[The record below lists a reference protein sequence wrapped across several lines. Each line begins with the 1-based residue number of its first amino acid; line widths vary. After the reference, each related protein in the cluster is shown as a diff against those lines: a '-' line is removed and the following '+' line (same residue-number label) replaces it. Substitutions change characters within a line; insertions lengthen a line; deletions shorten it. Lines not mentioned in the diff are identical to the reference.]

1 MSAVA
6 DSVKNG
12 PLNLPENE
20 NLRPSG
26 VSATAFPNENS
37 GAAER
42 WPGFPGDCVFRVI
55 IPGHKVGAIT
65 GRQGEFIRKLW
76 QETRA
81 RIQVLDGPVKTPYR
95 LVIISGKE
103 KPEAKMSPAMDAVVR
118 VFRRV
123 SSLPDNDDDVQNAGS
138 AFSSMRL
145 LVPGM
150 QASSLIGKQGSI
162 IRSIVQ
168 NSGASVRI
176 LSQDATPCY
185 AAKDERIVAFHGEAL
200 KIVKALEAVVG
211 HLRKYLVDH
220 FVIPFFEEEYLARVF
235 QEDGALADKNPSL
248 HAEPS
253 NVTDYDSWLLARR
266 EALVLEGKNR
276 VESRVQPSGVLF
288 TQEDPIFSAIEV
300 RICYGMVCQ
309 TVRAPIC
316 YSDDI
321 IGAQGANINYIR
333 WRSGAILIV
342 EESLNPGEMILV
354 IKGTFSQVEIAYQLI
369 QELVSTQK
377 YPVSVSGG
385 NARIDTGNVPV
396 HPPQLSS
403 RQEPLSSS
411 YMGTETEPN
420 ACSQVTGPSP
430 SRH

>member
-12 PLNLPENE
+12 PLKLPENE
-20 NLRPSG
+20 NLTPSG
-26 VSATAFPNENS
+26 VRATAFPNENS

-42 WPGFPGDCVFRVI
+42 WPGFPGDCVFRLI
-55 IPGHKVGAIT
+55 IPAHKVGAIT

-81 RIQVLDGPVKTPYR
+81 RIQVLDGPVTTHNR

-103 KPEAKMSPAMDAVVR
+103 KPEANMSPAMEAVVR
-118 VFRRV
+118 VFRRIAR
-123 SSLPDNDDDVQNAGS
+123 LPDNDDDDQNAVS
-138 AFSSMRL
+138 AYSSVRL
-145 LVPGM
+145 LVPGT
-150 QASSLIGKQGSI
+150 QALSLIGKQGSI
-162 IRSIVQ
+162 IKSIVQ

-176 LSQDATPCY
+176 LSQDATPWY
-185 AAKDERIVAFHGEAL
+185 AAEDERIVAFHGEAL

-248 HAEPS
+248 PAEPS
-253 NVTDYDSWLLARR
+253 NVTDSDSWLLARR

-300 RICYGMVCQ
+300 CQ
-309 TVRAPIC
+309 TVRAPIS

-321 IGAQGANINYIR
+321 IGSGGANINYIR

-342 EESLNPGEMILV
+342 EESLNPGEMIL
-354 IKGTFSQVEIAYQLI
+354 
-369 QELVSTQK
+369 ELVSTQK
-377 YPVSVSGG
+377 DPVSVSGG

-396 HPPQLSS
+396 NPPQLSN
-403 RQEPLSSS
+403 RQETLSSS
-411 YMGTETEPN
+411 YMGTETGPN
-420 ACSQVTGPSP
+420 ASSQVTGPSP